1 MTYIKIA
8 GRCQNYI
15 LPWVGAKNQMS
26 LFAPRKESAVQ
37 AFVVSLLNESC
48 HAVQGQEDGPR
59 VERRV
64 NLTKVVMVVPV
75 EAKKL
80 LVNQAFTAI
89 TKEFSSTGVAMVVD
103 HVYGPDEAVLGFRSR
118 GGITWVRAKAKHVH
132 PMGGGFFQIGFRM
145 TERLVSA
152 DYPELAKLVF

>member
-1 MTYIKIA
+1 
-8 GRCQNYI
+8 
-15 LPWVGAKNQMS
+15 MS

-48 HAVQGQEDGPR
+48 HAVQRQEDGPR

-118 GGITWVRAKAKHVH
+118 GGIAWVPRQGQTCASHGWRFLSNWLPYDRATGFGRLSGVGKARILNVCA
-132 PMGGGFFQIGFRM
+132 
-145 TERLVSA
+145 L
-152 DYPELAKLVF
+152 